1 MNRNFTKEDIIKKY
15 QTNVKSAMTA
25 FVIAIV
31 LGVIFVLRFL
41 IKKNTDYFFSLTV
54 TEVILGFSDSLLLPL
69 LLIALYFLVYILL
82 LVGAGKN
89 TRFLKGCLGIY
100 AVDTAVLL
108 GRAAALFSQSD
119 ISVMAVDIIFHLFI
133 IIFLSVG
140 IYSDKKL
147 EKLEGSE

>member
-1 MNRNFTKEDIIKKY
+1 MNRNFTKEDIIKKH

-31 LGVIFVLRFL
+31 LGAVFVLRFL

-69 LLIALYFLVYILL
+69 LLIALYFLIYILL
-82 LVGAGKN
+82 LAAAGKN
-89 TRFLKGCLGIY
+89 TRFLKGCLAIY

-108 GRAAALFSQSD
+108 GRAAALYSQTD
-119 ISVMAVDIIFHLFI
+119 ILVMAVDIIFHLFI
-133 IIFLSVG
+133 IVFLSVG

-147 EKLEGSE
+147 EKLKMAE